1 MRIRLL
7 ATLLLA
13 ATVAAPA
20 IAQAAECTSN
30 SFRPTFVRHNI
41 NSPQVF
47 YVEPSGGFTA
57 MGSPQQAQDTCI
69 QRGVRQRISGRDCTS
84 RNWGDFGCG
93 CNITPARNSTC
104 ANFQRF
110 LGVR

>member
-7 ATLLLA
+7 AAL
-13 ATVAAPA
+13 VAAIVALPA
-20 IAQAAECTSN
+20 LAQAAECTSN
-30 SFRPTFVRHNI
+30 RFQPTFVRHNI
-41 NSPQVF
+41 NAPQVF
-47 YVEPSGGFTA
+47 YVEPNGGFTA

-69 QRGVRQRISGRDCTS
+69 QRGVRQRISGRDCRG

-93 CNITPARNSTC
+93 CNITPSPNTTC